1 MPQKQP
7 KRYAAL
13 AFGVTT
19 NFDPYPNE
27 LTSYESTETALVGIT
42 VGPRWIGTG
51 AVIYGRAQKSDF
63 VYVPIDSYAD
73 AQHILARKKALG
85 GVSIKSYKQP
95 ARRQRQ
101 MLVKAAREVGINVVV
116 EGESHFYNDITM
128 ILDGHTNLEH
138 NLPLANYYDDV
149 VQFLGRAQAHN
160 TPTLIVTFGELFGEN
175 YMYQTTQAWND
186 PKIRAYV
193 QETISGYSPLG
204 TPPGAPPYARG
215 MTSIQAAEEIYDI
228 GFRSVARATK
238 KLDDAG
244 VIINVGSHGQVA
256 YVIDGLPINDQ
267 MHITFSNNLD
277 PKSISGL
284 EVVTGGIPAENGGRV
299 AFVELLADALPVV
312 VDHGKN
318 RGGHPHS

>member
-1 MPQKQP
+1 
-7 KRYAAL
+7 
-13 AFGVTT
+13 
-19 NFDPYPNE
+19 
-27 LTSYESTETALVGIT
+27 
-42 VGPRWIGTG
+42 
-51 AVIYGRAQKSDF
+51 
-63 VYVPIDSYAD
+63 
-73 AQHILARKKALG
+73 
-85 GVSIKSYKQP
+85 
-95 ARRQRQ
+95 
-101 MLVKAAREVGINVVV
+101 MLVKAAREAGINVVV

-215 MTSIQAAEEIYDI
+215 MTSIHAAEEIYDI

-256 YVIDGLPINDQ
+256 GIAEHWEMWLLSQGGMSNFHVLRAATINGASSLGVDDQ
-267 MHITFSNNLD
+267 IGSLQEG
-277 PKSISGL
+277 K
-284 EVVTGGIPAENGGRV
+284 
-299 AFVELLADALPVV
+299 LADLIVLDANPLEDIHNTNTVRYTMVNGRLYDSMTMNEIGNYDRPR
-312 VDHGKN
+312 GKFYWELRDN
-318 RGGHPHS
+318 NGIDWNEAWGG